1 MRGGARA
8 CVGPCRKRR
17 TNDALSGAG
26 YATSSNSPARRKS
39 VCRRDW
45 DTAGALQSAQWWM
58 TSANLFLPG
67 VSLPGI
73 ALQRLEPIAPRSGPR
88 MPKAKE
94 SVAGNK
100 KLLSN
105 PRQASHATMGR
116 TGGAK
121 PLRNRSFRAADV
133 SPHQAPRVLSHRIP
147 CRIALL
153 LGCFTVLRPEPIG
166 PG

>member
-105 PRQASHATMGR
+105 PRQASHATMGSNR
-116 TGGAK
+116 RRQAATEQTFSSGGCVTRPSTACTF
-121 PLRNRSFRAADV
+121 PPDPVPGSPCCSVVLLYSGPNR
-133 SPHQAPRVLSHRIP
+133 
-147 CRIALL
+147 
-153 LGCFTVLRPEPIG
+153 
-166 PG
+166 